1 MTVDNEIN
9 GSLLKLKRESLGWT
23 LADMA
28 ARACLSTKQVRQLEE
43 GGDNSFYSHAIKL
56 TVAKKIAQILQIS
69 EDELFFRLPSAPEA
83 DFADSLSEI
92 DPEHLAQSQS
102 RPPSQSL
109 AVNLAKSSDSEGKL
123 SSTDSST
130 TKPTTIPAASAVS
143 ASSVASIAAPQTGS
157 KKEADQAVSFA
168 SILTRS
174 QSSSDDLDALL
185 AEEDSTPTDES
196 LTDHEPIEPTQ
207 HQPERTAVVAPH
219 VSTPTPEPSHSET
232 VGLPSTPSPITLSS
246 ASSSLSED
254 QHTQEQSIWVKVILA
269 VLVLMGALLIVAPKS
284 FDGLAEKIEAGFKK
298 ADSPVE
304 NSPNTSNTTP
314 IAIPALDAS
323 QSDTPVELSKPL
335 SIPQEPAKPAPAMNS
350 SSPALPSAP
359 TTSAVSATPSAA
371 LAPSQ
376 QSNTSIPTTAVPSAN
391 PSLGS
396 SATNANPKQPSSSAV
411 NNPAPVA
418 PSSNGQ

>member
-83 DFADSLSEI
+83 EFADSPSEI

-102 RPPSQSL
+102 QPPSQSPAL
-109 AVNLAKSSDSEGKL
+109 NLAKSSDPEGKS
-123 SSTDSST
+123 SSTDSSAT
-130 TKPTTIPAASAVS
+130 TPTTVS
-143 ASSVASIAAPQTGS
+143 ASSVASIASPATGP
-157 KKEADQAVSFA
+157 KKEADQTVSFA

-185 AEEDSTPTDES
+185 AEEDSTPTGES
-196 LTDHEPIEPTQ
+196 LTDHEAIEPTQ
-207 HQPERTAVVAPH
+207 HQPERAAVVAPH

-269 VLVLMGALLIVAPKS
+269 ILVLMGALLIVAPKS

-335 SIPQEPAKPAPAMNS
+335 SNPQEPAKPAPAMNS
-350 SSPALPSAP
+350 SSPALPLAP

-376 QSNTSIPTTAVPSAN
+376 QSNASIPTTAVPSAN